1 MQTLDVNNP
10 GLPDLQFVLMVL
22 ALSTSDLE
30 NLNVPMTVRETLFN
44 RCWALLHETPPPEKR
59 EERILDLRQ
68 GEEVTL
74 DAMVT
79 VIRQT
84 FEEHGISQLTWDHP
98 PSEPTR
104 SSTPEAQPLVDRLQ
118 KFHPGGSDS
127 PQSKSQHN

>member
-1 MQTLDVNNP
+1 MQTLDVQNP

-30 NLNVPMTVRETLFN
+30 TLTIPVAVREILFN
-44 RCWALLHETPPPEKR
+44 RCWALLHETPPPEKN
-59 EERILDLRQ
+59 EERRLDLR
-68 GEEVTL
+68 ESDETTL
-74 DAMVT
+74 DAMVI

-84 FEEHGISQLTWDHP
+84 CEEHHITQIAWSHP

-118 KFHPGGSDS
+118 NYNPADPNSSS
-127 PQSKSQHN
+127 PEHN